1 MSSRPH
7 DMTIAVEEII
17 GDAALAGRTLPIEF
31 PGRRKAVSLAGR
43 LVTCAAD
50 HPCRV
55 RNISAGGM
63 MVECDDELAIGE
75 PVRVELRN
83 FNAVEAKIVWIKPPR
98 LGLEFLMPVNV
109 ETLIDGA
116 DGQRND
122 PVPSRAPR
130 LLAGCQAMLGR
141 MGMGGRDM
149 SEAGYP
155 IKTRDPLPIGVKVQ
169 IDMPGFAPLM
179 RP

>member
-7 DMTIAVEEII
+7 DMLTASDKII
-17 GDAALAGRTLPIEF
+17 GDPVISGGAMPAEY

-50 HPCRV
+50 HPCRL

-63 MVECDDELAIGE
+63 MVECDEELALGE
-75 PVRVELRN
+75 PVRVELCN

-98 LGLEFLMPVNV
+98 IGLEFTMPINV

-116 DGQRND
+116 DGHRPD
-122 PVPSRAPR
+122 PISSRTPR
-130 LLAGCQAMLGR
+130 LLAGYQALLGR
-141 MGMGGRDM
+141 IGLTPGVAVRD
-149 SEAGYP
+149 A
-155 IKTRDPLPIGVKVQ
+155 LPIGVRVH
-169 IDMPGFAPLM
+169 IDMPGFAPPLW
-179 RP
+179 P